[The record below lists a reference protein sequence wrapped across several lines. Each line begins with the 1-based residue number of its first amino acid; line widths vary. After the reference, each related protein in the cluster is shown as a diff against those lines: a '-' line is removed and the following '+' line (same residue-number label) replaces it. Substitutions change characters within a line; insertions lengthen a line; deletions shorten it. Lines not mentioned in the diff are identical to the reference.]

1 MDKQQVLV
9 LGAGYAGLMAAL
21 RLAPH
26 TRVTLVD
33 PSTVFTERIRLHE
46 RAAGRPDVTRPLEV
60 LTRRAGLVHVAA
72 RATGIDPAARRIT
85 TDDGRRLPYDR
96 LVYALG
102 SRTPGPGERAYT
114 PETAAELHKR
124 LLDGSGALTVVG
136 GGLTGIELAAE
147 IAESQRAWQVRLVI
161 GGEIG
166 TGLSAKG
173 RAHVR
178 TTLTG
183 LGVRIEEGRR
193 VAGPEDVDADAVVWA
208 TSMTANTALAE
219 AAGIALD
226 PSGRIRVDDALRS
239 VSHPEI
245 YAVGDAAAMATAAA
259 GPLRMACATAL
270 PAGVHAAS
278 SIIAE
283 TRGRQPEPLRFR
295 SWMQCVSLGRRDGLI
310 QLVRADDSARERV
323 LRGGPAARVK
333 EQVVRSTVS
342 ALRLA
347 ARRPGVVPFIPGMSG
362 RGRTVAGRGGGR
374 AGWRG

>member
-1 MDKQQVLV
+1 MEKQQVLV

-33 PSTVFTERIRLHE
+33 PSPAFTERVRLHE
-46 RAAGRPDVTRPLEV
+46 RAAGRPDITHPLDA
-60 LTRRAGLVHVAA
+60 LTRRAGVVHLAA

-85 TDDGRRLPYDR
+85 TDDGRRRGYDR

-102 SRTPGPGERAYT
+102 SRTADPGERAYT

-124 LLDGSGALTVVG
+124 LLDGPGELTVVG

-147 IAESQRAWQVRLVI
+147 IAESHDAWKVRLVTD
-161 GGEIG
+161 GEVG
-166 TGLSAKG
+166 AGLSAKG

-193 VAGPEDVDADAVVWA
+193 VARPEDVDADVVVWA
-208 TSMTANTALAE
+208 TAMTANTALAE
-219 AAGIALD
+219 AAGITLD
-226 PSGRIRVDDALRS
+226 PGGRVRVDATLRS
-239 VSHPEI
+239 VSHPDI
-245 YAVGDAAAMATAAA
+245 YAVGDAAAMATPGA
-259 GPLRMACATAL
+259 GALRMACATAL
-270 PAGVHAAS
+270 TSGSHAAS

-283 TRGRQPEPLRFR
+283 TRGREPKPLRFR
-295 SWMQCVSLGRRDGLI
+295 FMAQCVSLGRRDGLI
-310 QLVRADDSARERV
+310 QLVRADDSPRETV
-323 LRGGPAARVK
+323 LCGGTAARTK
-333 EQVVRSTVS
+333 EQVVRFTVG

-347 ARRPGVVPFIPGMSG
+347 ARRPGAVPLIPGIG
-362 RGRTVAGRGGGR
+362 
-374 AGWRG
+374 

>member
-1 MDKQQVLV
+1 MEKQQVLV
-9 LGAGYAGLMAAL
+9 LGAGYAGLMTAL

-33 PSTVFTERIRLHE
+33 PSPAFTERVRLHE
-46 RAAGRPDVTRPLEV
+46 RAVGRPDITHPLDA
-60 LTRRAGLVHVAA
+60 LTRRAGIVHVAA

-85 TDDGRRLPYDR
+85 TDDGRQFPYDR

-102 SRTPGPGERAYT
+102 SRTADPGERAYT

-124 LLDGSGALTVVG
+124 LLDGPGELTVVG

-147 IAESQRAWQVRLVI
+147 IAESHDAWKVRLVT
-161 GGEIG
+161 GEEVG
-166 TGLSAKG
+166 AGLSAKG

-193 VAGPEDVDADAVVWA
+193 VARPEDIDADAVVWA
-208 TSMTANTALAE
+208 TAMTANTALAE
-219 AAGIALD
+219 AAGITLD
-226 PSGRIRVDDALRS
+226 PAGRVRVDATLRS

-245 YAVGDAAAMATAAA
+245 YAVGDAAAMATPAA
-259 GPLRMACATAL
+259 GALRMACATAL
-270 PAGVHAAS
+270 PSGSHAAS

-283 TRGRQPEPLRFR
+283 TRGREPKPLRFR
-295 SWMQCVSLGRRDGLI
+295 FIAQCVSLGRRNGLI
-310 QLVRADDSARERV
+310 QLVRADDSPRETV
-323 LRGGPAARVK
+323 LRGGTAARAK
-333 EQVVRSTVS
+333 EQVVRSTVR

-347 ARRPGVVPFIPGMSG
+347 ARRPGAVPLIPGIG
-362 RGRTVAGRGGGR
+362 
-374 AGWRG
+374 

>member
-1 MDKQQVLV
+1 MEKQQVV
-9 LGAGYAGLMAAL
+9 VVGAGYAGLMAAL

-26 TRVTLVD
+26 TRVTLVE
-33 PSTVFTERIRLHE
+33 PNTVFTERVRLHE
-46 RAAGRPDVTRPLEV
+46 RAAGRPDVTHPLDA
-60 LTRRAGLVHVAA
+60 LTRRAGIVHVAA
-72 RATGIDPAARRIT
+72 RATRLDPADRRIT
-85 TDDGRRLPYDR
+85 TDDGRRLRYDR

-102 SRTPGPGERAYT
+102 SRTPDPGERAYT

-124 LLDGSGALTVVG
+124 LLDGPGELTVVG

-147 IAESQRAWQVRLVI
+147 IAESQRAWKVRLVT

-178 TTLTG
+178 TALTG

-208 TSMTANTALAE
+208 TAMTANTALAE

-226 PSGRIRVDDALRS
+226 PTGRIRVDDALRS

-245 YAVGDAAAMATAAA
+245 YAVGDAAAMATPSA
-259 GPLRMACATAL
+259 GSLRMACATAL

-283 TRGRQPEPLRFR
+283 TRGRRPGPLRFR
-295 SWMQCVSLGRRDGLI
+295 YRMQCVSLGRRDGLI
-310 QLVRADDSARERV
+310 QWVRADDSPRERV
-323 LRGGPAARVK
+323 LRGGLAARTK

-342 ALRLA
+342 MLRLA
-347 ARRPGVVPFIPGMSG
+347 ARHPGAVPLVPGMS
-362 RGRTVAGRGGGR
+362 
-374 AGWRG
+374 

>member
-1 MDKQQVLV
+1 MNTDQRGAADMEKQQVLV

-33 PSTVFTERIRLHE
+33 PSPAFTERVRLHE
-46 RAAGRPDVTRPLEV
+46 RAAGRPDITHPLAA
-60 LTRRAGLVHVAA
+60 LTRRTGIDHVAA
-72 RATGIDPAARRIT
+72 RATRIDPAARRIS
-85 TDDGRRLPYDR
+85 TDDGRELRYDR

-102 SRTPGPGERAYT
+102 SRTADPGERAYT

-124 LLDGSGALTVVG
+124 LQDGPGELTVVG

-147 IAESQRAWQVRLVI
+147 LAESHHAWKVRLITGDEV
-161 GGEIG
+161 G

-193 VAGPEDVDADAVVWA
+193 VADPDDIDTDVVVWA
-208 TSMTANTALAE
+208 TAMTANTGLAE
-219 AAGIALD
+219 AAGIPLD
-226 PSGRIRVDDALRS
+226 PGGRVRVDDTLRS

-245 YAVGDAAAMATAAA
+245 YAVGDAAAMTSPAA
-259 GPLRMACATAL
+259 GALRMACATAL
-270 PAGVHAAS
+270 PSGSHAAS

-283 TRGRQPEPLRFR
+283 TRGQEPKPLRFR
-295 SWMQCVSLGRRDGLI
+295 FVAQCVSLGRRDGLI
-310 QLVRADDSARERV
+310 QLVRADDSPRETV
-323 LRGGPAARVK
+323 LRGGPAARFK
-333 EQVVRSTVS
+333 EQVVRTTVRG
-342 ALRLA
+342 LRLA
-347 ARRPGVVPFIPGMSG
+347 ARRPGAVPLIPGVG
-362 RGRTVAGRGGGR
+362 
-374 AGWRG
+374 

>member
-1 MDKQQVLV
+1 MEKQQVLV

-33 PSTVFTERIRLHE
+33 PSPAFTERVRLHE
-46 RAAGRPDVTRPLEV
+46 RAVGRPDITHPLDA
-60 LTRRAGLVHVAA
+60 LTRRAGIVHLAA

-85 TDDGRRLPYDR
+85 TDDGRVLPYDR

-102 SRTPGPGERAYT
+102 SRTADPGERAYT

-124 LLDGSGALTVVG
+124 LLDGPGELTVVG

-147 IAESQRAWQVRLVI
+147 IAESQDAWQVRLI
-161 GGEIG
+161 TDGEIG
-166 TGLSAKG
+166 AGLSAKG

-193 VAGPEDVDADAVVWA
+193 VARPEDIDTDAVVWA
-208 TSMTANTALAE
+208 TAMTANTALAE

-226 PSGRIRVDDALRS
+226 PGGRVRVDATLRS

-245 YAVGDAAAMATAAA
+245 YAVGDAAAMTTPAA
-259 GPLRMACATAL
+259 GALRMACATAFSS
-270 PAGVHAAS
+270 GSHAAS
-278 SIIAE
+278 SLIAE
-283 TRGRQPEPLRFR
+283 TRGREPEPLRFR
-295 SWMQCVSLGRRDGLI
+295 YTAQCISLGRRDGLI
-310 QLVRADDSARERV
+310 QLVRADDSPRETV
-323 LRGGPAARVK
+323 LRGGAAARTK
-333 EQVVRSTVS
+333 EQVVRSTVRV
-342 ALRLA
+342 LRLA
-347 ARRPGVVPFIPGMSG
+347 ARRPGAVSLIPGVG
-362 RGRTVAGRGGGR
+362 
-374 AGWRG
+374 